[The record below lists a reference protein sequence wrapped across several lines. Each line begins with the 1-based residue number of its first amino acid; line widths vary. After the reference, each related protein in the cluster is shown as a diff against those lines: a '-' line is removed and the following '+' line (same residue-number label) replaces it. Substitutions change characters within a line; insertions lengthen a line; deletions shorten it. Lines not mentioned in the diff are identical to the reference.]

1 VPAIVLALVVTFSAD
16 HSATL
21 GLVTFGVFAIAT
33 GAIIGGFALRMP
45 GSTARTIQF
54 IQAAVGIVAGVAAL
68 ARTSGGLPLLIL
80 LVSAFAALTGFLE
93 LYLGW
98 RSRGRERSARD
109 WTFVGALT
117 IALAIAV
124 LLVPAD
130 FRQAFTGPDTVER
143 ELTASV
149 IVVGLMGA
157 YWVIVGLFL
166 VIAGLSLKW
175 APQSATEIEAS

>member
-1 VPAIVLALVVTFSAD
+1 VLAIAVTFSAD
-16 HSATL
+16 HSASL
-21 GLVTFGVFAIAT
+21 GLLTFGAFAAVT

-45 GSTARTIQF
+45 RGTVRTIQLV
-54 IQAAVGIVAGVAAL
+54 QASIGIVAGIAAL

-98 RSRGRERSARD
+98 RGRGSDRSARD
-109 WTFVGALT
+109 WAFVGALT
-117 IALAIAV
+117 ITLAIAV

-130 FRQAFTGPDTVER
+130 FTQVFTGPDDVER

-149 IVVGLMGA
+149 IVVGLIGA
-157 YWVIVGLFL
+157 YWAIVGLFL

-175 APQSATEIEAS
+175 AVHDAPEIEAP